1 MNDSTPTPPP
11 PPANAPN
18 VSVSAIE
25 ALKSPTNAGQ
35 DNALA
40 SPKVKGKGKSVAVA
54 GINNNFTEVADT
66 AKQISNTMTNNSQ
79 PRAVN
84 DLIEVLAD
92 EISLPDLSESRR
104 AQLLVKLS
112 DAKRRQNT

>member
-40 SPKVKGKGKSVAVA
+40 SPKVMA
-54 GINNNFTEVADT
+54 GLNKNFTEVADT
-66 AKQISNTMTNNSQ
+66 AKQISNTMTNSSQ
-79 PRAVN
+79 RRAVN